1 MPFRISV
8 ILRFLA
14 PASLVRL
21 KEGQQIKLKDMG
33 YCIHY
38 MEIYDQ
44 EKFGPCRYKRKYRY
58 RIKIDQNTFCDGI
71 CTDLLWDNRIVIPIE
86 DSLNFQY
93 IKKDPS
99 YFAWHPTLLNH
110 DEIEAIKI
118 YIQTGELDTGKVIIF
133 LVNKDCY
140 LFYNKDTKEFHCY
153 ANDDDAILR
162 GTNAFKKQ
170 IKKYH
175 SLINNSFVRFALKQT
190 KYKPYSYHY
199 CSPKIFWYRYDI
211 SKSNPL
217 VEDIG
222 CISTSNP
229 FLFTCPTCKNK
240 NSPAGFVDA
249 PKKFYNN
256 NKRFYTI
263 LDDLFLNFKYIIDDP
278 NYIIDSNWNI
288 GIDSAFNNFYITARL
303 MYASKLTCVPIN
315 KALHFYQKLYN
326 AHIEYYTV
334 EDYYLMFSKVYPNIK
349 PISIFDLDLSKVRQ
363 MHNEL
368 VKIYNEHRFEINDNA
383 YLQIKATYPEFEYKN
398 DKFLIKYP
406 DKLSDLPA
414 EGNALKHCVGN
425 YVDRVLEKR
434 AYIMFIRNIDNPD
447 KPFITLHF
455 EGEKE
460 YSIVQAHGMCNS
472 NVAEY
477 PGVFEFIKEWAN
489 KYNIK
494 ITDIDKVR

>member
-21 KEGQQIKLKDMG
+21 KEGQQVKLKN
-33 YCIHY
+33 
-38 MEIYDQ
+38 MEYYIEYQKVIDL
-44 EKFGPCRYKRKYRY
+44 EKFGPCRYKRKLYYKVR
-58 RIKIDQNTFCDGI
+58 IDQNIFYEGI
-71 CTDLLWDNRIVIPIE
+71 CTNLLWDKRIIIPIE

-93 IKKDPS
+93 KTKNPS
-99 YFAWHPTLLNH
+99 YFELHPTLLNN

-140 LFYNKDTKEFHCY
+140 LFYNKETKEFHCY
-153 ANDDDAILR
+153 ANSTDAVLR
-162 GTNAFKKQ
+162 GTEAFKKQ
-170 IKKYH
+170 IKKYP
-175 SLINNSFVRFALKQT
+175 SLINNSFVRFALKQIT
-190 KYKPYSYHY
+190 FKPCNYHNY
-199 CSPKIFWYRYDI
+199 SPKTFWYKYDI
-211 SKSNPL
+211 SEPNPL
-217 VEDIG
+217 MEDIG
-222 CISTSNP
+222 CITTSNP

-240 NSPAGFVDA
+240 NSPAGFVGA

-256 NKRFYTI
+256 NKRFYTTQN
-263 LDDLFLNFKYIIDDP
+263 DLFLDFKYIIDDP
-278 NYIIDSNWNI
+278 NYIIDSSWYSGKGSVLN
-288 GIDSAFNNFYITARL
+288 DFYNTARL

-315 KALHFYQKLYN
+315 KALHFCQKLRN
-326 AHIEYYTV
+326 VHVQFYTI
-334 EDYYLMFSKVYPNIK
+334 EDYYLMFRKVYPNVK

-363 MHNEL
+363 MHDDL
-368 VKIYNEHRFEINDNA
+368 VKIYNEYKFKINDNA
-383 YLQIKATYPEFEYKN
+383 YLQIKTTYPEFEYKN

-414 EGNALKHCVGN
+414 EGNALKHCVRN

-460 YSIVQAHGMCNS
+460 YSIVQAHGICNS
-472 NVAEY
+472 NIAEY
-477 PGVFEFIKEWAN
+477 PGVFEFIEEWAN

-494 ITDIDKVR
+494 ITDINKVR